1 MRFRAKGRRAQL
13 QTLVWTCWFF
23 NRKFRPKRF
32 HQIGSSYAG
41 TTTAASVNNAVD
53 ADDVD
58 DDVMNDAERRKRAGE
73 VEAVT
78 DPAVQVPVLPKVL
91 FFA

>member
-1 MRFRAKGRRAQL
+1 
-13 QTLVWTCWFF
+13 
-23 NRKFRPKRF
+23 
-32 HQIGSSYAG
+32 
-41 TTTAASVNNAVD
+41 VNNAVD

-73 VEAVT
+73 VEAVA